1 LEEGKPEVGEGIIMM
16 TQDSILDN
24 TATGKTDWEE
34 EQAYMHLF
42 VCNPQPMWV
51 YDLETLRFLA
61 VNTSIVN
68 EYGYSR
74 EEFLGMTIEQI
85 YPAEDR
91 AAVVEAVRGM
101 KGERRK
107 AGGWR
112 HVKKDGTVIDTEIT
126 THDLNFQGRNA
137 RLVLALDVTS
147 HRQVEMALH
156 KAIAALAE
164 EKAKSE
170 AIIESLGES
179 IVIQDT
185 NHIVIYQNRKH
196 RGLMG
201 NCVGETCY
209 RVFGGYDGPCAECP
223 VAMSFADGA
232 THKVVRAVPG
242 SQGMTYVELTAT
254 SLRDAAG
261 KIIAGV
267 KVVRDITEQKR
278 VEAEIQRL
286 ASFMQLNPNPILE
299 LDASGK
305 VILCNK
311 ATIDMLERLGIG
323 SGVAVFIPEGLEE
336 ILENLREGK
345 QGQYYREIS
354 ICGRVVAEH
363 IYLTPQFNSIR
374 IYVDDITDRRKVEQ
388 TLNLKH
394 LQLEELNR
402 SLEKRV
408 REELSKNRKKDHILI
423 QQTRQAAMGEMI
435 GNIAH
440 QWRQP
445 LTVVALIIQDLAECY
460 TYGEFTKEYLH
471 ASIDKAMEVI
481 QHMSQTIDDFRSCF
495 RPDKEKKVFSIQDVI
510 GKAISLIEPHLK
522 HHDFTVELEMDDD
535 CFCYGYLNEF
545 SQVLLNILTNAK
557 EVFLER
563 GTPQP
568 CIRVRT
574 FQEADRAVVIIADNA
589 GGIAKKVI
597 GKVFEPYFTTK
608 DMGTGIGLYMSKN
621 IIEKNMHGRLT
632 VANIDMGAEFRI
644 EVPCTPPPH
653 DN

>member
-1 LEEGKPEVGEGIIMM
+1 MSQKHLLDCLAVTAEWGADQTC
-16 TQDSILDN
+16 TQ
-24 TATGKTDWEE
+24 
-34 EQAYMHLF
+34 LF

-51 YDLETLRFLA
+51 YDVETLRFLA
-61 VNTSIVN
+61 VNKAIVT

-91 AAVVEAVRGM
+91 TALVEAVRGL

-112 HVKKDGTVIDTEIT
+112 HVKKDGTVIDTDIT
-126 THDLNFQGRNA
+126 THDLNFKGKNA
-137 RLVLALDVTS
+137 RLVLAIDITGR
-147 HRQVEMALH
+147 RQAEAALH
-156 KAIAALAE
+156 DVMAALAG
-164 EKAKSE
+164 EKAKSA

-185 NHIVIYQNRKH
+185 NNIIIYQNRKH

-201 NCVGETCY
+201 DCVGELCY
-209 RVFGGYDGPCAECP
+209 RAFGDNDGPCEECP
-223 VAMSFADGA
+223 VAMSFTDGA
-232 THKVVRAVPG
+232 THKTVRTVSG
-242 SQGMTYVELTAT
+242 SQGTRYVELTAT

-261 KIIAGV
+261 TIIAGI

-278 VEAEIQRL
+278 VEDEIQRL

-299 LDASGK
+299 LDAAGK
-305 VILCNK
+305 VTLCNK
-311 ATIDMLERLGIG
+311 ATIEILERIG
-323 SGVAVFIPEGLEE
+323 GNSGTAVFVPGGLEE
-336 ILENLREGK
+336 ILQDLRAGK
-345 QGQYYREIS
+345 PGQHYREIS
-354 ICGRVVAEH
+354 IGDRIFAEH
-363 IYLTPQFNSIR
+363 IYLTPQFDSVR
-374 IYVDDITDRRKVEQ
+374 IYADDITERRKVEEA
-388 TLNLKH
+388 LNLKH
-394 LQLEELNR
+394 QQLEDLNR

-408 REELSKNRKKDHILI
+408 REEVSKNRKKDHILI

-445 LTVVALIIQDLAECY
+445 LTVVALIIQDLAECH
-460 TYGEFTKEYLH
+460 TYGEFTREYLFS
-471 ASIDKAMEVI
+471 SIDKAMEVI

-495 RPDKEKKVFSIQDVI
+495 RPDKEKKVFSIRDVI
-510 GKAISLIEPHLK
+510 GKALSLVEPHLK
-522 HHDFTVELEMDDD
+522 HHGIAVELDIEED
-535 CFCYGYLNEF
+535 CFCFGYLNEY

-557 EVFLER
+557 EAFLER

-568 CIRVRT
+568 HIRVASWR
-574 FQEADRAVVIIADNA
+574 EGARAVVSITDNA
-589 GGIAKKVI
+589 GGITKKVI

-632 VANIDMGAEFRI
+632 VANSETGAEFRI
-644 EVPCTPPPH
+644 EVSAHSNLTDEIPLS
-653 DN
+653 